1 MQNGFPYLDI
11 LIFGVIAIFL
21 IFRLKNILG
30 TKTDFEDNGL
40 KEKKQPKQFS
50 NVVSLKNNKNNS
62 FNEEIDKIVK
72 ADSNF
77 DMVNFLDGSK
87 TFFEMVLKSFVSGN
101 LDNVKDFIKPSVLK
115 SFKGAIDDRNKEN
128 ETLIIDLISV
138 EKNKIVS
145 SVITKSSIKINVV
158 FETLQITALMDK
170 NEKIIDG
177 DTGKEILVKDEWI
190 FEKKIKDQNP
200 NWTLIETKS
209 FLINVSYFKKRQTDL
224 GKLYCEL

>member
-50 NVVSLKNNKNNS
+50 NVVSLKTNKNNS
-62 FNEEIDKIVK
+62 FNDEIDKIIKV
-72 ADSNF
+72 DSNF

-115 SFKGAIDDRNKEN
+115 SFKNAINDRNKES

-145 SVITKSSIKINVV
+145 SVITKSSIRINVV

-170 NEKIIDG
+170 NKKIIDG
-177 DTGKEILVKDEWI
+177 DTDKEILVKDEWI

-209 FLINVSYFKKRQTDL
+209 F
-224 GKLYCEL
+224 

>member
-40 KEKKQPKQFS
+40 KEKKQPKQYS
-50 NVVSLKNNKNNS
+50 NIVSLKTSKNNS
-62 FNEEIDKIVK
+62 ANEDIDKIIKV
-72 ADSNF
+72 DSNF
-77 DMVNFLDGSK
+77 DMINFLDGSK

-170 NEKIIDG
+170 NDKIIDG
-177 DTGKEILVKDEWI
+177 DTDKEILVKDEWI

-209 FLINVSYFKKRQTDL
+209 F
-224 GKLYCEL
+224 

>member
-30 TKTDFEDNGL
+30 TKTDFEDNSL

-50 NVVSLKNNKNNS
+50 NVVSLKTNKNNS
-62 FNEEIDKIVK
+62 FNEEIDKIIKV
-72 ADSNF
+72 DSNF

-115 SFKGAIDDRNKEN
+115 SFKGAIDERNKEN
-128 ETLIIDLISV
+128 ETLILDLISV

-170 NEKIIDG
+170 NDKIIDG
-177 DTGKEILVKDEWI
+177 DTDKEILVKDEWI

-209 FLINVSYFKKRQTDL
+209 F
-224 GKLYCEL
+224 

>member
-40 KEKKQPKQFS
+40 KEKKQTKQFS
-50 NVVSLKNNKNNS
+50 NVVSLKTNKNNS
-62 FNEEIDKIVK
+62 VNEEIDKIIKV
-72 ADSNF
+72 DSNF
-77 DMVNFLDGSK
+77 DIVNFLDGSK

-101 LDNVKDFIKPSVLK
+101 LDDVKDFIKPSVLK

-177 DTGKEILVKDEWI
+177 DTDKEILVKDEWI

-200 NWTLIETKS
+200 NWTLVETKS
-209 FLINVSYFKKRQTDL
+209 F
-224 GKLYCEL
+224 

>member
-30 TKTDFEDNGL
+30 TKTDFEENGL
-40 KEKKQPKQFS
+40 NEKKQPKQFS
-50 NVVSLKNNKNNS
+50 NVVSLKTNKNNS
-62 FNEEIDKIVK
+62 FNEEIDKIIK

-87 TFFEMVLKSFVSGN
+87 TFFEMVLKSFVSGY
-101 LDNVKDFIKPSVLK
+101 LDDVKDFIKPSVLK
-115 SFKGAIDDRNKEN
+115 SFKNAIDDRNKES

-177 DTGKEILVKDEWI
+177 DTDKEILVKDEWI

-209 FLINVSYFKKRQTDL
+209 I
-224 GKLYCEL
+224 

>member
-40 KEKKQPKQFS
+40 KEKKQPKQYS
-50 NVVSLKNNKNNS
+50 NIVSLKTNKNNS
-62 FNEEIDKIVK
+62 NEEIDKIIKV
-72 ADSNF
+72 DSDF
-77 DMVNFLDGSK
+77 DVANFLNGSK

-115 SFKGAIDDRNKEN
+115 SFKGAIDERNKEN
-128 ETLIIDLISV
+128 ETLILDLISV

-177 DTGKEILVKDEWI
+177 DTDKEILVKDEWI

-209 FLINVSYFKKRQTDL
+209 F
-224 GKLYCEL
+224 

>member
-1 MQNGFPYLDI
+1 MISISFINNKNGVANMQNGFPYLDI

-30 TKTDFEDNGL
+30 TKTGFDDNSL
-40 KEKKQPKQFS
+40 NEKKQTKQYS
-50 NVVSLKNNKNNS
+50 NVVTLTSNKNETVNT
-62 FNEEIDKIVK
+62 EIDKIIKV
-72 ADSNF
+72 DSNF
-77 DMVNFLDGSK
+77 DIVSFLTGSK

-115 SFKGAIDDRNKEN
+115 SFKRAIDERNKEN

-158 FETLQITALMDK
+158 FETLQIKALMDK
-170 NEKIIDG
+170 DDKIIDG
-177 DTGKEILVKDEWI
+177 DTDKEILVKDEWI

-209 FLINVSYFKKRQTDL
+209 I
-224 GKLYCEL
+224 

>member
-40 KEKKQPKQFS
+40 KEKKQPKQYS
-50 NVVSLKNNKNNS
+50 NIVSLKTNKNNS
-62 FNEEIDKIVK
+62 NEEIDKIIKV
-72 ADSNF
+72 DSDF
-77 DMVNFLDGSK
+77 DVVNFLNGSK

-115 SFKGAIDDRNKEN
+115 SFKGAIDERNKEN
-128 ETLIIDLISV
+128 ETLILDLISV

-177 DTGKEILVKDEWI
+177 DINKEILVKDEWI

-209 FLINVSYFKKRQTDL
+209 F
-224 GKLYCEL
+224 

>member
-40 KEKKQPKQFS
+40 KEKKQSKQFS
-50 NVVSLKNNKNNS
+50 NVVSLKTNKNNS
-62 FNEEIDKIVK
+62 INDEIDKIIKV
-72 ADSNF
+72 DSNF

-145 SVITKSSIKINVV
+145 SEITKSSIKINVV

-170 NEKIIDG
+170 
-177 DTGKEILVKDEWI
+177 
-190 FEKKIKDQNP
+190 KKKNNLSHIR
-200 NWTLIETKS
+200 I
-209 FLINVSYFKKRQTDL
+209 
-224 GKLYCEL
+224 

>member
-40 KEKKQPKQFS
+40 KEKKQPKQYS
-50 NVVSLKNNKNNS
+50 NIVSFKTSKNNTV
-62 FNEEIDKIVK
+62 NEEVDKIIKV
-72 ADSNF
+72 DSNF

-145 SVITKSSIKINVV
+145 SVITKTSIKINVV

-177 DTGKEILVKDEWI
+177 DVDKEILVKDEWI

-209 FLINVSYFKKRQTDL
+209 F
-224 GKLYCEL
+224 

>member
-30 TKTDFEDNGL
+30 TKTDFEENGL
-40 KEKKQPKQFS
+40 NEKKQPKQFS
-50 NVVSLKNNKNNS
+50 NVVSLKTNKNKS
-62 FNEEIDKIVK
+62 NEEIDKIIKV
-72 ADSNF
+72 DSDF
-77 DMVNFLDGSK
+77 DVVNFLNGSK

-115 SFKGAIDDRNKEN
+115 SFKGAIDERNKEN
-128 ETLIIDLISV
+128 ETLILDLISV

-177 DTGKEILVKDEWI
+177 DTDKEILVKDEWI

-209 FLINVSYFKKRQTDL
+209 F
-224 GKLYCEL
+224 

>member
-40 KEKKQPKQFS
+40 NEKKQPKQYS
-50 NVVSLKNNKNNS
+50 NVISIKSNTNVSDNA
-62 FNEEIDKIVK
+62 EVDKIKKV
-72 ADSNF
+72 DSNF
-77 DMVNFLDGSK
+77 DMANFLDGSK

-138 EKNKIVS
+138 EKNKVVS
-145 SVITKSSIKINVV
+145 SVITKTSIKINVV

-177 DTGKEILVKDEWI
+177 DTDKEILVKDEWI

-209 FLINVSYFKKRQTDL
+209 L
-224 GKLYCEL
+224 

>member
-30 TKTDFEDNGL
+30 TKTDFEDHGL

-50 NVVSLKNNKNNS
+50 NVVSLKTNKNNS
-62 FNEEIDKIVK
+62 FNEEIDKIIKV
-72 ADSNF
+72 DSNF

-158 FETLQITALMDK
+158 FETLQVTALMDK

-177 DTGKEILVKDEWI
+177 DTEKEILVKDEWI

-209 FLINVSYFKKRQTDL
+209 F
-224 GKLYCEL
+224 

>member
-40 KEKKQPKQFS
+40 KEKKQSKQYS
-50 NVVSLKNNKNNS
+50 NIVSLKTNKNNS
-62 FNEEIDKIVK
+62 NEEIDKIIKV
-72 ADSNF
+72 DSDF
-77 DMVNFLDGSK
+77 DVVNFLNGSK

-115 SFKGAIDDRNKEN
+115 SFKGAIDERNKEN
-128 ETLIIDLISV
+128 ETLILDLISV

-177 DTGKEILVKDEWI
+177 DTNKEILVKDEWI

-209 FLINVSYFKKRQTDL
+209 F
-224 GKLYCEL
+224 

>member
-50 NVVSLKNNKNNS
+50 NVVSLKTNKNNS
-62 FNEEIDKIVK
+62 FNEEIDRIIK

-177 DTGKEILVKDEWI
+177 DTDKEILVKDEWI
-190 FEKKIKDQNP
+190 FEKKIKYQNP

-209 FLINVSYFKKRQTDL
+209 F
-224 GKLYCEL
+224 

>member
-30 TKTDFEDNGL
+30 TKTDFEDNSL
-40 KEKKQPKQFS
+40 KQKEQSKQFS
-50 NVVSLKNNKNNS
+50 NVVSLKTNKNS
-62 FNEEIDKIVK
+62 SVNEEIDKIIKV
-72 ADSNF
+72 DSNF

-101 LDNVKDFIKPSVLK
+101 LDDVKDFIKPSVLK

-177 DTGKEILVKDEWI
+177 DTDKEILVKDEWI

-209 FLINVSYFKKRQTDL
+209 F
-224 GKLYCEL
+224 

>member
-40 KEKKQPKQFS
+40 KEKKQPKQYS
-50 NVVSLKNNKNNS
+50 NIVSLNTSKNNS
-62 FNEEIDKIVK
+62 VSEEIDKIIKV
-72 ADSNF
+72 DSSF
-77 DMVNFLDGSK
+77 DMINFLDGSK

-128 ETLIIDLISV
+128 ENLIINLISV

-170 NEKIIDG
+170 NDKIIDG
-177 DTGKEILVKDEWI
+177 DTDKEILVKDEWI
-190 FEKKIKDQNP
+190 FEKKIKDLNP

-209 FLINVSYFKKRQTDL
+209 F
-224 GKLYCEL
+224 

>member
-40 KEKKQPKQFS
+40 KEKEQPKQFS
-50 NVVSLKNNKNNS
+50 NVVSLKTNKNS
-62 FNEEIDKIVK
+62 SVNEEIEKIIKV
-72 ADSNF
+72 DSNF
-77 DMVNFLDGSK
+77 DIVNFLDGSK

-101 LDNVKDFIKPSVLK
+101 LDDVKDFIKPSVLK

-177 DTGKEILVKDEWI
+177 DTDKEILVKDEWI

-209 FLINVSYFKKRQTDL
+209 F
-224 GKLYCEL
+224 

>member
-50 NVVSLKNNKNNS
+50 NVVSLKTNKNNS
-62 FNEEIDKIVK
+62 FNEEIDKIIKV
-72 ADSNF
+72 DSNF

-145 SVITKSSIKINVV
+145 SVITKSSIKINVL

-177 DTGKEILVKDEWI
+177 DTDKEILVKDEWI

-209 FLINVSYFKKRQTDL
+209 F
-224 GKLYCEL
+224 